1 MDEPG
6 LVEQQMEPRIPVNE
20 TGVQRWG
27 WMPLLWVQR
36 KFDILIF
43 ETDRSVFKPR
53 SKTSISSWWLNNS
66 VGVWHWSSMP
76 NLSSNFYHVLVIVQS
91 SLTFVVGAWFPYC
104 FLSYVFS
111 LRNNFWYQFLAMN
124 FNIKH
129 WLNWWVIMILTSCF
143 ENAIDR
149 FSTQNL
155 LWTQRSF
162 IQPQRCM
169 LVSFAFWRRTREQ
182 DDNLCPAERMALC
195 WIESQ
200 IAITDYGPFLRR
212 AVRGTHMPDIQLER
226 QHWVG
231 RQLHSLFGVQL
242 KHACFDGV
250 STVYT
255 SKQVVVLIY
264 NNNLYFNK
272 NTRTPILN
280 RQTFKALST

>member
-104 FLSYVFS
+104 FLSCFFVKK
-111 LRNNFWYQFLAMN
+111 QFLVSVSGDELQHQALTELMSYHDIDVLLWKRDRSV
-124 FNIKH
+124 FNAKLA
-129 WLNWWVIMILTSCF
+129 LN
-143 ENAIDR
+143 
-149 FSTQNL
+149 STQ
-155 LWTQRSF
+155 F
-162 IQPQRCM
+162 
-169 LVSFAFWRRTREQ
+169 
-182 DDNLCPAERMALC
+182 
-195 WIESQ
+195 
-200 IAITDYGPFLRR
+200 
-212 AVRGTHMPDIQLER
+212 
-226 QHWVG
+226 
-231 RQLHSLFGVQL
+231 HSTSTL
-242 KHACFDGV
+242 HACFICF
-250 STVYT
+250 
-255 SKQVVVLIY
+255 L
-264 NNNLYFNK
+264 
-272 NTRTPILN
+272 TPN
-280 RQTFKALST
+280 